1 MRKSNQPKLL
11 THNKENYQEGE
22 LYSIL
27 HPKRCPYSPSKES
40 DLSLSGED
48 TSLLFSRRPQKQ
60 FASPQN
66 KLDFDLSSI
75 ESSPTKHIS
84 QNLTNLRTQILNLTK
99 KFSNHQEDVKE
110 LTGENAM
117 LRSKIIKLQENLIA
131 VSEMNAENRSK
142 CSCSVF

>member
-1 MRKSNQPKLL
+1 MQKSHQPRLL
-11 THNKENYQEGE
+11 THDNEISQETN

-27 HPKRCPYSPSKES
+27 HPKRCPCSPSKES
-40 DLSLSGED
+40 DISLSGEE
-48 TSLLFSRRPQKQ
+48 TSYLFSHRPQKQ
-60 FASPQN
+60 FTFPQN

-75 ESSPTKHIS
+75 ESSPTKQIN
-84 QNLTNLRTQILNLTK
+84 QNLANLKTQILNLTK

-131 VSEMNAENRSK
+131 ICEMNAQNRSK